1 MVTLFVLGG
10 AVLAI
15 VYGLILIEKV
25 LKMPSGNEKMQE
37 IAKAIQEGAKAY
49 LNRQYKTVA
58 MVAVVLYESFD
69 GIGGGTVC
77 RNTANFRGN

>member
-1 MVTLFVLGG
+1 MSTPLIIALAA

-15 VYGLILIEKV
+15 VYGLFLIRWILRQPK
-25 LKMPSGNEKMQE
+25 GDEKMQS

-58 MVAVVLYESFD
+58 AIAGF
-69 GIGGGTVC
+69 I
-77 RNTANFRGN
+77 FIPP